1 MKIEFIECIKFIEFV
16 REIFFVK
23 KIFTLYK
30 LYTLNKL
37 IHCFI
42 NLFTFF
48 DVYFEMNRI
57 KNDANTHCI

>member
-1 MKIEFIECIKFIEFV
+1 MKKL
-16 REIFFVK
+16 FFLHVWLNLTRIAEK
-23 KIFTLYK
+23 EQVENIHLFCFLY
-30 LYTLNKL
+30 L

>member
-1 MKIEFIECIKFIEFV
+1 MTDKNDKLTIKSW
-16 REIFFVK
+16 
-23 KIFTLYK
+23 
-30 LYTLNKL
+30 L

-57 KNDANTHCI
+57 KNDANTYCI

>member
-1 MKIEFIECIKFIEFV
+1 MICK
-16 REIFFVK
+16 IFFLKYTAYINNLFYVNFLFSNNLTNF
-23 KIFTLYK
+23 ITLV
-30 LYTLNKL
+30 
-37 IHCFI
+37 HCFI

>member
-1 MKIEFIECIKFIEFV
+1 M
-16 REIFFVK
+16 FFLTSK
-23 KIFTLYK
+23 SAKSK
-30 LYTLNKL
+30 LV
-37 IHCFI
+37 HCFI

>member
-1 MKIEFIECIKFIEFV
+1 MFSERNYNES
-16 REIFFVK
+16 
-23 KIFTLYK
+23 TD
-30 LYTLNKL
+30 L

>member
-1 MKIEFIECIKFIEFV
+1 MIRTTFLVEKNWFFDNFFIPLV
-16 REIFFVK
+16 
-23 KIFTLYK
+23 
-30 LYTLNKL
+30 
-37 IHCFI
+37 HCFI

>member
-1 MKIEFIECIKFIEFV
+1 MKSFSDRILL
-16 REIFFVK
+16 
-23 KIFTLYK
+23 TGL
-30 LYTLNKL
+30 LKL

-48 DVYFEMNRI
+48 DVYFEMNQI